1 MYHPRHCAGSE
12 EVNSRFQSDLRGL
25 YAVTP
30 DTEDNAALIAMTR
43 SAIAGSVRV
52 VQYRNKTASPELRF
66 AQAGA
71 LLELCRQH
79 GALLIVNDHVELAAE
94 IGAHGAHI
102 GGEDGTLADARKI
115 LGPDKLIGISCYKD
129 LGTAQAA
136 AAGGADYIAFG
147 SFFPSSVKPSAVR
160 APLSLLTEARA
171 LGLPIVAI
179 GGITPD
185 NARSLIDAGADAV
198 AVISALFAAPDV
210 EAAARRFSKLF
221 DPAKP

>member
-1 MYHPRHCAGSE
+1 
-12 EVNSRFQSDLRGL
+12 
-25 YAVTP
+25 
-30 DTEDNAALIAMTR
+30 MTR
-43 SAIAGSVRV
+43 SAIAGSVRL
-52 VQYRNKTASPELRF
+52 VQYRNKTAGAELRR

-71 LLELCRQH
+71 LLELCIEH
-79 GALLIVNDHVELAAE
+79 GAILIVNDHVELAAE

-102 GGEDGTLADARKI
+102 GGDDGTLADARKI

-147 SFFPSSVKPSAVR
+147 SFFASSVKPGAVR
-160 APLSLLTEARA
+160 APLSLLTGARA
-171 LGLPIVAI
+171 LGLPVVAI

-221 DPAKP
+221 DTAKP